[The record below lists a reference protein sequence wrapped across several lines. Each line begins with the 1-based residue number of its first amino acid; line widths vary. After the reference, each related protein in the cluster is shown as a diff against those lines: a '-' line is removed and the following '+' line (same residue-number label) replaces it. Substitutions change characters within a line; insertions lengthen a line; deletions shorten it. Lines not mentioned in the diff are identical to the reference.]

1 MSNRTT
7 ADVVSRRTALAG
19 LGAGG
24 LGLALAQTNAARAA
38 AQDAATDLAHHPL
51 VGTWLSGTSSNDIG
65 LNYWGPDG
73 SMTLQTIIVPVP
85 GESEG
90 SFTYNDQAMGVWEPI
105 SERGIH
111 ITFTWA
117 TRDATGVPISSTTV
131 EGFPVASEDGMS
143 FLDDGTKVVV
153 TLRDPTGT
161 VTQVINTVPRVIGVR
176 VRPGKPGYE
185 EVLALLAAS
194 PVATPQAG
202 TPTS

>member
-1 MSNRTT
+1 MATRQP
-7 ADVVSRRTALAG
+7 DRPVSRRAALAG

-24 LGLALAQTNAARAA
+24 LGAALAATARGGA
-38 AQDAATDLAHHPL
+38 AQDAAADMASHPL
-51 VGTWLSGTSSNDIG
+51 VGTWLSGTTPNDIA

-73 SMTLQTIIVPVP
+73 SMTLQTIIVP

-90 SFTYNDQAMGVWEPI
+90 SFVYNDQAMGVWEPI
-105 SERGIH
+105 SARGIH
-111 ITFTWA
+111 ITFTWT
-117 TRDATGVPISSTTV
+117 TRDATGAPIGSTTV

-143 FLDDGTKVVV
+143 FLDDGTQVVV
-153 TLRDPTGT
+153 TLRDPTGV

-185 EVLALLAAS
+185 DVLALLAAS

-202 TPTS
+202 TPTT